1 MLFVKQVLIFCLY
14 YGKICSWEDSFGTVR
29 DRAKIIFMKGG
40 FFMKRIISIFLCV
53 AMLMSMVVTSVG
65 AWEEDTASSI
75 STENIV
81 SYSLNQTTYAPGDEV
96 LITVNMDEI
105 WGDPDLV
112 GTVPGYSFEAAGA
125 YGMALF
131 APSLVFPTDVFN
143 VTKTIR
149 DYAGSSTIYGL
160 GKDPNGDRWGNV
172 ISKTDV
178 DTANESGFL
187 CCLIESKDI
196 YTYEYEDED
205 TGDYVEKKVFGFFQ
219 GSGVICQ
226 FRLNVSNSAV
236 PGTYKL
242 PIGAFQ
248 RASDANDSEWEFFGN
263 YFKSNVFVDS
273 SANAYGER
281 PLSFVSATDEYV
293 NDDPSQGAYITIV
306 IEGEEN
312 SAATEVDALIAAIGT
327 VTLDSEDAITAA
339 RTAYNALNATNKAA
353 VKNLATLVAAE
364 KALETLK
371 LEAEAAEVDA
381 KISAIGTVTLSS
393 EGAITA
399 ARIAY
404 NALSSGAKAYVKNL
418 AVLEAAEKTLAELK
432 DSESTEED
440 LKAAAGAVDAKIYAI
455 GSVTIDSEDAITA
468 ARAAYDALDV
478 RAKAYVKNL
487 AKLEDAEVT
496 FDRIKTAASITN
508 ENIVSYSLNQETYK
522 AGDEVLITVKM
533 DEIWG
538 DPDLVGTI
546 PGFSFEGPGA
556 YGMAMLTPS
565 IAFPTDV
572 FNVTKT
578 IRDYAG
584 SSTIYGLGKDPN
596 GDKWGNIISKTD
608 TNDAN
613 TYGFLC
619 ALVESK
625 DIYTYEYLDEE
636 TGEYVEKKIFGLFQ
650 GSGNVVQF
658 RMNINADA
666 TPGTY
671 KIPLGS
677 FQRANGASDSEW
689 EFFGNYFKANGFVD
703 GAANAYGER
712 PLSFVSA
719 TDEYVNDDP
728 SQGAYI
734 TIVIEGEEID
744 VDNGVDAL
752 IVAIGKVT
760 LDSEDA
766 ISAAREAY
774 DALSD
779 ADKAAVKYLETL
791 IAAEDKLIQL
801 KKAFDTKH
809 IHNVIDGVIA
819 PVVPQNI
826 KATTTDSTI
835 TVTWDAVDGAH
846 KYWILVDG
854 VVVAATSGN
863 SCTIKRSEG
872 EYDIAV
878 RVALRARYGTSYVAG
893 TSDAI
898 KAKVEEVFKGYAF
911 DIKYS
916 ADTKFTASWSYADA
930 HIEKAWM
937 LVTAESGT
945 VYTFRVD
952 NSTSLSYAKPY
963 MFGDDYKVAMRV
975 LVDGKIYHYDA

>member
-293 NDDPSQGAYITIV
+293 NDDPSQGAYVTIV
-306 IEGEEN
+306 IEGEE
-312 SAATEVDALIAAIGT
+312 SDVTAAEVDALIA
-327 VTLDSEDAITAA
+327 
-339 RTAYNALNATNKAA
+339 
-353 VKNLATLVAAE
+353 
-364 KALETLK
+364 
-371 LEAEAAEVDA
+371 
-381 KISAIGTVTLSS
+381 
-393 EGAITA
+393 
-399 ARIAY
+399 
-404 NALSSGAKAYVKNL
+404 
-418 AVLEAAEKTLAELK
+418 
-432 DSESTEED
+432 
-440 LKAAAGAVDAKIYAI
+440 AI

-468 ARAAYDALDV
+468 ARTAYNALSVDEKS
-478 RAKAYVKNL
+478 AVKNL

-496 FDRIKTAASITN
+496 FNRIKTAASITN
-508 ENIVSYSLNQETYK
+508 ENIVSYSLDQETYK

-666 TPGTY
+666 THGTY